1 MLTNGIKTGEYD
13 AAVLSINADNDEAR
27 KFFEKAQLRLLEFKS
42 LIGERKRNQLNVSSS
57 RYVGAEVV
65 DVAAVEQEGG
75 EAGVMDLPRAM
86 LTPPI
91 APNMSP
97 QLAARP

>member
-1 MLTNGIKTGEYD
+1 MSTRETSATCPLLRDVVEEVVAVAA
-13 AAVLSINADNDEAR
+13 AAVD
-27 KFFEKAQLRLLEFKS
+27 
-42 LIGERKRNQLNVSSS
+42 
-57 RYVGAEVV
+57 
-65 DVAAVEQEGG
+65 QEGG
-75 EAGVMDLPRAM
+75 EAVVIAWPRAV

>member
-1 MLTNGIKTGEYD
+1 MCPL
-13 AAVLSINADNDEAR
+13 
-27 KFFEKAQLRLLEFKS
+27 
-42 LIGERKRNQLNVSSS
+42 S
-57 RYVGAEVV
+57 RYVGVEVV
-65 DVAAVEQEGG
+65 DVSAAAVDQEGG
-75 EAGVMDLPRAM
+75 KAGVMDWPRAV

>member
-1 MLTNGIKTGEYD
+1 MSARETSTTCT
-13 AAVLSINADNDEAR
+13 LSSD
-27 KFFEKAQLRLLEFKS
+27 
-42 LIGERKRNQLNVSSS
+42 
-57 RYVGAEVV
+57 VGAEVV
-65 DVAAVEQEGG
+65 AVAAVAVYQEGG
-75 EAGVMDLPRAM
+75 EAGVMAWPRAV

>member
-1 MLTNGIKTGEYD
+1 MLRD
-13 AAVLSINADNDEAR
+13 
-27 KFFEKAQLRLLEFKS
+27 
-42 LIGERKRNQLNVSSS
+42 
-57 RYVGAEVV
+57 VGAEVV
-65 DVAAVEQEGG
+65 AMGAAAVDQEGG
-75 EAGVMDLPRAM
+75 EAVLIAWPRAV

>member
-1 MLTNGIKTGEYD
+1 M
-13 AAVLSINADNDEAR
+13 S
-27 KFFEKAQLRLLEFKS
+27 
-42 LIGERKRNQLNVSSS
+42 ERETSTTFPLCRD
-57 RYVGAEVV
+57 VGAEVV
-65 DVAAVEQEGG
+65 AVAVAAVGQEGG
-75 EAGVMDLPRAM
+75 EGVVIAWPCAV